1 MQGKNEKEKLQ
12 ELMLTNF
19 GQMVCKS
26 EVMKIFRAELR
37 KEAQR
42 IVRNY
47 FEQIVPDEMK
57 MSEIIRDVILGMV
70 KE

>member
-37 KEAQR
+37 KEAQK
-42 IVRNY
+42 IVRSY